1 MEKTIVISSLMV
13 VAICSEFD
21 KVARLAELLQR
32 LLDISFWLK
41 PLTDVK
47 ESSTLKPLTEVKESS
62 AIDV

>member
-1 MEKTIVISSLMV
+1 MV
-13 VAICSEFD
+13 VAICSEFDKVARLAELLQFD

-47 ESSTLKPLTEVKESS
+47 ESS